1 MIHFYHY
8 AVRSL
13 LLLLLTSTL
22 TSLCFAD
29 SPIVPD
35 AIKTPGDVLTTDP
48 NVICVPGYTKTV
60 RNVPQEVKE
69 QAYRSYGIYS
79 RQKGEYEVDH
89 LVSLELGGSNS
100 IKNLWP
106 ESFVTHSL
114 NAHIKDEV
122 ENKLHELIC
131 SHQIPVEQAQA
142 EISHNWIAAYE
153 KYVGPLPGEN
163 SGSSAHEHTEIADNQ
178 RALATSTS
186 ADQPDEAGNC
196 PSSAPIK
203 VSKKGIYHL
212 ASDPN
217 YDRTKA
223 KSCFATP
230 TDAETAGFRAPK

>member
-1 MIHFYHY
+1 MTVS
-8 AVRSL
+8 ASVSKSAL
-13 LLLLLTSTL
+13 LLLACVYTCP
-22 TSLCFAD
+22 CFAD

-35 AIKTPGDVLTTDP
+35 AVKTPGDVLTTDP
-48 NVICVPGYTKTV
+48 NVICVPGYTKQV

-79 RQKGEYEVDH
+79 RQPGEYEVDH

-100 IKNLWP
+100 ILNLWP
-106 ESFVTHSL
+106 ESFVTHPL
-114 NAHIKDEV
+114 NAHIKDEL

-131 SHQIPVEQAQA
+131 SHQLPVEQAQH
-142 EISHNWIAAYE
+142 EIAHNWIAAYE
-153 KYVGPLPGEN
+153 KYVGPLPGEDA
-163 SGSSAHEHTEIADNQ
+163 GSLAHEHTEIADTQ

-203 VSKKGIYHL
+203 ISKKDIYHVPG
-212 ASDPN
+212 DPN

-223 KSCFATP
+223 KSCFAT
-230 TDAETAGFRAPK
+230 TSEAEAARFRAPK